1 MIQKVGLLGGTFD
14 PPHVGHMV
22 VAGDVFEALGLNRL
36 YFVPASIPPHKTD
49 LDISSPE
56 IRLEMVRE
64 TVVHDSRIEVSTAEL
79 RREGPSYTVDTVQ
92 EIRDANPE
100 AELYVIFGAD
110 QFASLGSW
118 REPERI
124 ASMARLVVMAREG
137 LDPEE
142 LDPGVDVEYVR
153 VPVSRIDISST
164 EIRERVRK
172 GVSIEGLVTAG
183 VQGIIERESL
193 YL

>member
-1 MIQKVGLLGGTFD
+1 
-14 PPHVGHMV
+14 MV

-137 LDPEE
+137 LDPED

-164 EIRERVRK
+164 EIRERVRT
-172 GVSIEGLVTAG
+172 GVSIEGLVTDG
-183 VQGIIERESL
+183 VRGIIERESL

>member
-1 MIQKVGLLGGTFD
+1 
-14 PPHVGHMV
+14 MV
-22 VAGDVFEALGLNRL
+22 MAGDVFDALGLDRL

-49 LDISSPE
+49 RVITPPH

-79 RREGPSYTVDTVQ
+79 EREGPSYTVDTVQ
-92 EIRDANPE
+92 EIQDGLPD

-110 QFASLGSW
+110 QFAALGSW
-118 REPERI
+118 KEPERI

-137 LDPEE
+137 LDPED

-172 GVSIEGLVTAG
+172 GVSIEGLVASG
-183 VQGIIERESL
+183 VHSVIERESL